1 MRSSSTDPD
10 GYRPEDVVAR
20 LIRCL
25 ESGIYGYDYTIIA
38 RDINEE
44 LLEKYV
50 LTENDRLDILK
61 KLTIN
66 DYDGWKKSDNPE
78 YRDDIIHFFHHKVAL
93 FPRGIEDAETQDVNL
108 YIKLTWTKPGSVLIV
123 ISFHE

>member
-20 LIRCL
+20 LKRCL
-25 ESGIYGYDYTIIA
+25 DSGIYGYDYTIIA
-38 RDINEE
+38 RDINED

-50 LTENDRLDILK
+50 LTENDRIDILK
-61 KLTIN
+61 KLSVD
-66 DYDGWKKSDNPE
+66 DYDGWKNSDNPE
-78 YRDDIIHFFHHKVAL
+78 YLNDIIHFFHHKVVL
-93 FPRGIEDAETQDVNL
+93 IPRGIEDAEKIDVNL
-108 YIKLTWTKPGSVLIV
+108 YIKLTWTKPESVLII